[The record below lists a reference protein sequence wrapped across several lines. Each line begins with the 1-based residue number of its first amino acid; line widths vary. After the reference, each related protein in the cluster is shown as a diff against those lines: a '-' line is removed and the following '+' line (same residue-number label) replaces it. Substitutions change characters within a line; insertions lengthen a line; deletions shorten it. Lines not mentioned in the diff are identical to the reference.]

1 MISVSDSYNYTVQ
14 VITNSIADTKLKTLA
29 IIGVEFFL
37 ARKPKQAFGTVI
49 LPLMVIGL
57 LAVFGALIPYSTGEK
72 YGYLITVFLAL
83 IFYLDLMS
91 SEISPAGD
99 KDLPLILYVL
109 YATAAS
115 LTYSLMETIFLGKK

>member
-1 MISVSDSYNYTVQ
+1 M
-14 VITNSIADTKLKTLA
+14 
-29 IIGVEFFL
+29 
-37 ARKPKQAFGTVI
+37 GTVI

-57 LAVFGALIPYSTGEK
+57 LAVFGALIPHSTGEK

-91 SEISPAGD
+91 SEIAPAGD

-115 LTYSLMETIFLGKK
+115 LTYSLMETIFWGKTITVFHWKFKRNFRRF

>member
-1 MISVSDSYNYTVQ
+1 
-14 VITNSIADTKLKTLA
+14 
-29 IIGVEFFL
+29 
-37 ARKPKQAFGTVI
+37 
-49 LPLMVIGL
+49 MVIGL
-57 LAVFGALIPYSTGEK
+57 LAVFGALIPHSTGEK

-91 SEISPAGD
+91 SEIAPAGD

-115 LTYSLMETIFLGKK
+115 LTYSLIETIFWGKNKSSTPEPFSLRNPQMMPMSSTKYLRYF

>member
-1 MISVSDSYNYTVQ
+1 
-14 VITNSIADTKLKTLA
+14 
-29 IIGVEFFL
+29 
-37 ARKPKQAFGTVI
+37 
-49 LPLMVIGL
+49 MVIGL

>member
-1 MISVSDSYNYTVQ
+1 M
-14 VITNSIADTKLKTLA
+14 
-29 IIGVEFFL
+29 IGVEFIL
-37 ARKPKQAFGTVI
+37 ARKSKQALGTVV

-57 LAVFGALIPYSTGEK
+57 LAVFGALIPHSTGEK

-91 SEISPAGD
+91 SEIAPAGD

-115 LTYSLMETIFLGKK
+115 LTYSLIETIFWGKNI